1 MVSKYERGVL
11 VFSDDA
17 EMEEMQRIEK
27 SIRRS
32 LPALGIS
39 CDEGVVLASA
49 TKSSQSSLMKKD
61 NLSSVFNLGER
72 AGMVSAGRVADA
84 QSLAESMRDK
94 ALEDISKY
102 GELEDVN
109 VLVKEVAEDVRE
121 TRQEIPCRPYGV
133 QMIVGGVNGGGVPEL
148 YKVDLDGVVTSW
160 SAVAVGSQSDNIMD
174 ELEERYDQSRDIEE
188 CTQMA
193 VNVLVEHSDIDSKG
207 LSVATITEDSDLHRL
222 GTDKINEYMLNE
234 GDEHE

>member
-11 VFSDDA
+11 VFSDDS
-17 EMEEMQRIEK
+17 EMEEIQRIEK

-39 CDEGVVLASA
+39 CDQGVVLASA
-49 TKSSQSSLMKKD
+49 TRSSQSSLMEKD

-84 QSLAESMRDK
+84 QSLAEGMRDK

-121 TRQEIPCRPYGV
+121 TRQEIPYRPYGV
-133 QMIVGGVNGGGVPEL
+133 QMIVGGVNGGGKPEL

-160 SAVAVGSQSDNIMD
+160 SAVAVGSQTDEIMT
-174 ELEERYDQSRDIEE
+174 ELESEYERSNDIEE
-188 CTQMA
+188 CTQIA
-193 VNVLVEHSDIDSKG
+193 VNKLLKYSSVGSEG
-207 LSVATITEDSDLHRL
+207 LSVATITENSDLYRL
-222 GTDKINEYMLNE
+222 GTDEIEEHKLDK
-234 GDEHE
+234 GDQDE